1 MLTELKKR
9 ILKAQKFVE
18 EHNAQAQP
26 KDKVDIDPVVLA
38 SFADELLPSK
48 KDISREDFIARLKLI
63 MLPDKERPLHAV
75 NEDMLIRG
83 REDTKVDP
91 TQDKAIPHKLDI
103 DPAKLMNQEIK
114 DVAEIK
120 KRNLDMQIRAI
131 KKNTKERHL
140 HELYELGKKHFGLE
154 NTTIAPSVQSIYQL
168 PKEAIQDISRE
179 GRRAFAHGWIGSR
192 MEAQDSGTLRHAKAR
207 FYPGRAARN
216 VISDKF
222 GTILEFSPYRY
233 ERNVRTKRYKKTA
246 GTTAEVGTQNFD
258 LKLKDPAEHANQTRN
273 NEVLKNIFQLNA
285 HDGTALA
292 SAERSYYRTVGSGE
306 ESNHSR
312 GRSRAEVIPN
322 FYEGRQTKGL
332 YEKIEKQ
339 VRDAVPAFLRAMLM
353 RGDNEKELSQLQG
366 ESIQDLQNRSQRK
379 LGAESFSQG
388 SKIRKFVA
396 PYLNENIEAINK
408 FNNEYFIEQHLFK
421 LDRQTRIQQT
431 QAGDTMTRAINE
443 SDAQARKLTEEKYH
457 QIKDDRAN
465 ILREIDIKN
474 KEIWEL
480 QKLYGFEKIRNLT
493 DKDIKDNKT
502 NRRYG
507 APKFDVMPEQYY
519 QLGDLTD
526 DPVIR
531 GLDLK
536 QFVESQKEDKFKV
549 GRGKYTFDKKNM
561 LATIDRAY
569 QTKDASILGR
579 YIKRLNED
587 LQNDFSFQER
597 TTPAQREF
605 EAAKL
610 IKLRNDRKLL
620 YRALDKEDKK
630 YLNQV
635 MYSIN
640 AYTAFPHEYSV
651 DIAKKHFKLLSDIT
665 RTHGTPV
672 NLEPDNREKTRNYDY
687 HINNIRMRLDY
698 DVPAVKTQEL
708 GGALYEDR
716 YQSMLKAYNDYV
728 QPAEKEKKVRYPKTN
743 AQKIAGLYR
752 QETGDLNTDR
762 ISDNYLRARAVYQ
775 DELDK
780 KRWNEIVNSKQ
791 NNLAN
796 KNRFNI
802 LFGQLRGAESVR
814 NTVNN
819 LPHGTFDFYEN
830 FLRRKQ

>member
-1 MLTELKKR
+1 MSKTLLNR
-9 ILKAQKFVE
+9 IIKAQKFVD
-18 EHNAQAQP
+18 EHNAKAQP

-38 SFADELLPSK
+38 SFADKLLPSK
-48 KDISREDFIARLKLI
+48 KDISRKDFIARLKLI

-83 REDTKVDP
+83 SEDTKVDP
-91 TQDKAIPHKLDI
+91 SVDRAYPHKLDI
-103 DPAKLMNQEIK
+103 DPDKLLNQEIK

-120 KRNLDMQIRAI
+120 KRNLDMQVRAI

-140 HELYELGKKHFGLE
+140 HELYELGKKYYGLE
-154 NTTIAPSVQSIYQL
+154 NTNIAPSVQTVQSLSPEIL
-168 PKEAIQDISRE
+168 NKLEDE
-179 GRRAFAHGWIGSR
+179 GVRALTHSWRGASVWHQKAKKGIAGVGSR
-192 MEAQDSGTLRHAKAR
+192 PSKTIY
-207 FYPGRAARN
+207 YPGRAAQNIQDIASFTSRGSSN
-216 VISDKF
+216 VGIKRRYGNGRAAFF
-222 GTILEFSPYRY
+222 GGDSSP
-233 ERNVRTKRYKKTA
+233 NVENQYI
-246 GTTAEVGTQNFD
+246 NF
-258 LKLKDPAEHANQTRN
+258 LIKDPAAKADIKRINKKLNNIFEIKAYSGEYADNVKKEYYNAVGSDYYKNNQTLTDVVPNIGN
-273 NEVLKNIFQLNA
+273 NHGYENA
-285 HDGTALA
+285 GIYSSLEDWNKHNT
-292 SAERSYYRTVGSGE
+292 
-306 ESNHSR
+306 
-312 GRSRAEVIPN
+312 PN
-322 FYEGRQTKGL
+322 FLRNILLHNFYKGEKNKLKSGQELAQNSYERDFVLSYLYKNKGS
-332 YEKIEKQ
+332 IEKYNQ
-339 VRDAVPAFLRAMLM
+339 
-353 RGDNEKELSQLQG
+353 ELLF
-366 ESIQDLQNRSQRK
+366 ENW
-379 LGAESFSQG
+379 
-388 SKIRKFVA
+388 KF
-396 PYLNENIEAINK
+396 
-408 FNNEYFIEQHLFK
+408 Q
-421 LDRQTRIQQT
+421 QTR
-431 QAGDTMTRAINE
+431 QAEIDAAKGQDNITRAINE
-443 SDAQARKLTEEKYH
+443 SDAQTRKLTEEKYH
-457 QIKDDRAN
+457 QIRGDREN

-480 QKLYGFEKIRNLT
+480 QKLYGFEKIRNLSE
-493 DKDIKDNKT
+493 KDIKDNKT

-620 YRALDKEDKK
+620 YRALDKEDKE

-640 AYTAFPHEYSV
+640 AYTAFPHEYSA

-687 HINNIRMRLDY
+687 HINNIRLRLDY